1 MWFWEMS
8 VGETSIRANF
18 IWGTVRQGN
27 ARSGKCPSRK
37 YPSGNC
43 PSRKCPSGKSPSV
56 TCPLGNC
63 PRTVKKCWHCKN
75 HFEFWK
81 TLKISPNSGHQIQV
95 KNLSHQ
101 ISWNLDELLK
111 SYKTKYTREAVSL
124 PGLIRV
130 KVSYIVIVALK
141 KLSII

>member
-8 VGETSIRANF
+8 VRETSIPANV

-27 ARSGKCPSRK
+27 ARSGKCPSRN

-43 PSRKCPSGKSPSV
+43 PSGKCPSGKSPSV

-75 HFEFWK
+75 
-81 TLKISPNSGHQIQV
+81 TPNSGHQIQV

-111 SYKTKYTREAVSL
+111 SYKTKYTRRAVSL

-130 KVSYIVIVALK
+130 KVSYVVMVAFK